1 MVNEFGV
8 HVGEG
13 VGEVCAASGPAQ
25 RETATASVTDRIVT
39 VRVCI
44 RPLML
49 RRVSVSNAAAS
60 FKLPGYVVDHIIPL
74 KRGERPM

>member
-25 RETATASVTDRIVT
+25 RETATASVTHRIVT
-39 VRVCI
+39 VRVCMTLSI
-44 RPLML
+44 SRP
-49 RRVSVSNAAAS
+49 VYHTAAAS
-60 FKLPGYVVDHIIPL
+60 VKLPGYVVDHIIPL
-74 KRGERPM
+74 KRGERPI